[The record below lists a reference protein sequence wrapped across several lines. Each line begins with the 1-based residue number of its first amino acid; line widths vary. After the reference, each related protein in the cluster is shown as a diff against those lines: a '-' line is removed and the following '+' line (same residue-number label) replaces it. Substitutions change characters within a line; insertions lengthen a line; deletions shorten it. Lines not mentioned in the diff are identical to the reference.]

1 MLRLRSQLIACLA
14 MTIVIGC
21 LLRGVAFAHRFG
33 GPNDPC
39 ERKIGTSLIHITL
52 YQPQFNPDAEYCDQI
67 PRAGNT
73 VLVVDVLGDDLRHEA
88 LGVQVIAVRDSGP
101 DKVVLSIPP
110 QIYRRGVA
118 DAQVMLDDS
127 GAYIT
132 RISIGEGS
140 AQQLL
145 AFKVRVSEWYR
156 PFIVP
161 TLLVLGVLALIA
173 ISILRYYYLTS
184 TNAELTLEV
193 LDGKG
198 RPTLTLLPRPEKR
211 ASGSKLGAIVIAIG
225 IAGVTSMTSCHST
238 APAPTASLPDVQVV
252 DDHGNPVS
260 LGSLKGKVVLLDFIH
275 VGCPGICTDL
285 VNKFGQI
292 ADSLGPELGSKV
304 VLLSV
309 TNDPVHD
316 NPAELLKLAKSSQ
329 ADMKGWLF
337 VTGKQEEIYK
347 VLLAFGITNPRLP
360 DGSPNHISRVFL
372 LDADGRQ
379 KHEFQGM
386 VMKSGDVVAQIK
398 DELEH
403 AGSS

>member
-1 MLRLRSQLIACLA
+1 MLRLRSQLIASLA
-14 MTIVIGC
+14 MTMVISC
-21 LLRGVAFAHRFG
+21 LPRGVAYAHRFG

-52 YQPQFNPDAEYCDQI
+52 YQPEFNPDAEYCDQI

-73 VLVVDVLGDDLRHEA
+73 VLVVDVLGDDLRREA

-101 DKVVLSIPP
+101 DKVLLSIPP
-110 QIYRRGVA
+110 KIYRRGVA
-118 DAQVMLDDS
+118 DAQVLLDDS

-140 AQQLL
+140 GQQLL

-156 PFIVP
+156 PFIFP
-161 TLLVLGVLALIA
+161 TLLIFGVLALVA
-173 ISILRYYYLTS
+173 ISILRYRYLTS

-211 ASGSKLGAIVIAIG
+211 ASGSKLGAIVIAVG
-225 IAGVTSMTSCHST
+225 IAGVMSMIGCHNA
-238 APAPTASLPDVQVV
+238 APKPVASLPDVQVV

-285 VNKFGQI
+285 VNKFGQV

-304 VLLSV
+304 ILLSV

-337 VTGKQEEIYK
+337 VTGKQEEVYK
-347 VLLAFGITNPRLP
+347 VLFAFGITNPRLP

>member
-1 MLRLRSQLIACLA
+1 MLRIRSQLVACLA
-14 MTIVIGC
+14 LTIIVGC

-73 VLVVDVLGDDLRHEA
+73 VLVVDVLGDDLRRQA
-88 LGVQVIAVRDSGP
+88 LGVEVLAVRDSGP
-101 DKVVLSIPP
+101 DQVVLSIQP

-118 DAQVMLDDS
+118 DTQVMLQ
-127 GAYIT
+127 GGTNYIT
-132 RISIGEGS
+132 RISIGEGG

-145 AFKVRVSEWYR
+145 AFRVRVNEWYR

-161 TLLVLGVLALIA
+161 ALLVLVVLALIA

-184 TNAELTLEV
+184 RNAEPLLEV

-211 ASGSKLGAIVIAIG
+211 ASGSKLGSIVIAVG
-225 IAGVTSMTSCHST
+225 IASVLSMIGCHS
-238 APAPTASLPDVQVV
+238 APPTASLPDVQVV

-285 VNKFGQI
+285 VNKFGQV

-304 VLLSV
+304 ILLSV
-309 TNDPVHD
+309 TNDPMHD

-337 VTGKQEEIYK
+337 VTGKQEEVDK
-347 VLLAFGITNPRLP
+347 VLLAFGITNARLP
-360 DGSPNHISRVFL
+360 DGSPNHISKVFL
-372 LDADGRQ
+372 LDAEGRQ

-398 DELEH
+398 DALEH
-403 AGSS
+403 AGS

>member
-1 MLRLRSQLIACLA
+1 MLRIRSQLVACMAL
-14 MTIVIGC
+14 TIIVGC

-73 VLVVDVLGDDLRHEA
+73 VLVVDVLGDDLRRQA
-88 LGVQVIAVRDSGP
+88 LGVEVLAVRDSGP
-101 DKVVLSIPP
+101 DQVVLSIQP

-118 DAQVMLDDS
+118 DTQVMLQ
-127 GAYIT
+127 GGTNYIT
-132 RISIGEGS
+132 RISIGEGG

-145 AFKVRVSEWYR
+145 AFRVRVNEWYR

-161 TLLVLGVLALIA
+161 ALLVLAVLALIA
-173 ISILRYYYLTS
+173 VSILRYYYLTS
-184 TNAELTLEV
+184 RNAEPLLEV

-211 ASGSKLGAIVIAIG
+211 ASGSKLGSIVIAVG
-225 IAGVTSMTSCHST
+225 IASVLSMIGCHS
-238 APAPTASLPDVQVV
+238 APPTASLPDVQVV

-285 VNKFGQI
+285 VNKFGQV

-304 VLLSV
+304 ILLSV
-309 TNDPVHD
+309 TNDPMHD

-337 VTGKQEEIYK
+337 VTGKQEEVDK
-347 VLLAFGITNPRLP
+347 VLLAFGITNARLP
-360 DGSPNHISRVFL
+360 DGSPNHISKVFL
-372 LDADGRQ
+372 LDAEGRQ

-398 DELEH
+398 DALEH
-403 AGSS
+403 AGS